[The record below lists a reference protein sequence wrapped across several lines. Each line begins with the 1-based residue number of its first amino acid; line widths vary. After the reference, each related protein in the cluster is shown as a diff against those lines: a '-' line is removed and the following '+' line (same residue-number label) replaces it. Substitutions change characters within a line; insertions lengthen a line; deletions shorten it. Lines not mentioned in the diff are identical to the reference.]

1 MWILHADMQ
10 LVGLDYLV
18 ILNSPIGENVSVN
31 GCLSLCVSHVSE
43 WQPDQVVPRF
53 SLYGIPPHNRD
64 KQKRLDE

>member
-18 ILNSPIGENVSVN
+18 ILNCPIGENVSVTK
-31 GCLSLCVSHVSE
+31 
-43 WQPDQVVPRF
+43 VVPRF